1 MVHGCHSIHTCK
13 EITRL
18 LPIAFYQDPDVLH
31 LAKSLLGKLLL
42 TRIDGHLT
50 GGYITE
56 TEGYA
61 GIGDRASHAYN
72 NRRTERTEVMYRAGG
87 IAYVY
92 LCYGIHHLLN
102 VVTGPEETP
111 HAVLIRALKPAI
123 GEDIMFQR
131 RGKKPLTH
139 GPGALKPAIGE
150 DIMFQTRGKKPL
162 THGPGALKPAIGED
176 IMFQTRGKKPLTHG
190 PGALTQALGITLKQ
204 NGQSLNSSAIW
215 IEEGVRITSI
225 VETAR
230 IGVDYAGDDALLP
243 YRFIGECAI
252 FKL

>member
-1 MVHGCHSIHTCK
+1 MVHGCPSIHTCK

-162 THGPGALKPAIGED
+162 THGPGAL
-176 IMFQTRGKKPLTHG
+176 
-190 PGALTQALGITLKQ
+190 TQALGITLKQ